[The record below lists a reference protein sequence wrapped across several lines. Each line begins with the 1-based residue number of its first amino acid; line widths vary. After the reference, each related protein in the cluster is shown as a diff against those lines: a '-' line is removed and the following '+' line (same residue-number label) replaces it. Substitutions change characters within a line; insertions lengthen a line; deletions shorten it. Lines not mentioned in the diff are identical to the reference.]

1 MQTNAGAPDR
11 ALSGLARALSLPN
24 GGNVEEIRLDPV
36 FDPLRKDP
44 RFQKL
49 LDEHRPGKV

>member
-49 LDEHRPGKV
+49 LDEHKPGKV